1 MRTTCSSE
9 AVESLQ
15 RRQAVTT
22 WGIVALAVF
31 VSVGMAE
38 WSKRSA
44 AGEVIVDEKVLQQ
57 AMAIAAEARDSG
69 VKGLRG
75 EGISKFEI
83 RNSKS
88 ENNLSDLSVSAV
100 KPSSTAVAGRPQT
113 RSEIGGA
120 PSAISQ
126 LPSSIRSVSGE
137 IQTSA
142 GGGK

>member
-1 MRTTCSSE
+1 MWCLFPNMRDTCSPE

-15 RRQAVTT
+15 RRQSMTT
-22 WGIVALAVF
+22 WGMLALAVF

-57 AMAIAAEARDSG
+57 AMAIAAERKMEDRRSPQP
-69 VKGLRG
+69 LH
-75 EGISKFEI
+75 
-83 RNSKS
+83 
-88 ENNLSDLSVSAV
+88 
-100 KPSSTAVAGRPQT
+100 AVAGRPQR

-120 PSAISQ
+120 PSTISQ

-142 GGGK
+142 GGEK